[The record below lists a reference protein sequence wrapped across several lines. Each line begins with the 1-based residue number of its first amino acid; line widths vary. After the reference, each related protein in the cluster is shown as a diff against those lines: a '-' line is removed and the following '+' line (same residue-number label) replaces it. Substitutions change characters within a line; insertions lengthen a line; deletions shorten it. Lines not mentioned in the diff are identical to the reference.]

1 MSDNEMFY
9 GASAEIFRTAEV
21 LRKNMTPAEVELWEA
36 LKGNKLNGVKFRRQ
50 HPISQFIVDFYCHK
64 YRLVIELDGSV
75 HDLEDQKERDEGRE
89 SMLKDLGLIVIR
101 FSNME
106 VKNNLNQVLA
116 TISVY
121 LHK

>member
-36 LKGNKLNGVKFRRQ
+36 LKGNKLNGAKFRRQ

-64 YRLVIELDGSV
+64 YRLVIELDGSI

-89 SMLKDLGLIVIR
+89 AMLKDLGLTVIR
-101 FSNME
+101 FSNMK
-106 VKNNLNQVLA
+106 VKNNLNQVLR
-116 TISVY
+116 TITKY

>member
-9 GASAEIFRTAEV
+9 GASAEIFRIAEV

-36 LKGNKLNGVKFRRQ
+36 LKGNKLNSTKFRRQ

-75 HDLEDQKERDEGRE
+75 HELEDQKERDEGRE
-89 SMLKDLGLIVIR
+89 AMLKDLGLIVIR

-106 VKNNLNQVLA
+106 VKNNLNQVLT
-116 TISVY
+116 TISDY

>member
-1 MSDNEMFY
+1 MNDNEMFY
-9 GASAEIFRTAEV
+9 GASAEIFRIAEV

-36 LKGNKLNGVKFRRQ
+36 LKGNKLNGAKFRRQ

-75 HDLEDQKERDEGRE
+75 HDLEDQKERDVGRE
-89 SMLKDLGLIVIR
+89 AMLKDLGLKVIR
-101 FSNME
+101 FSNTK
-106 VKNNLNQVLA
+106 VKNNLNQVL
-116 TISVY
+116 TNISEY